1 MNEKINAG
9 NLYDLN
15 KQIMKNKTP
24 INHLELVPIQ
34 LKVED
39 WFNWEVD
46 NYAMLLCREQN
57 DYTIFHLYENQNPN
71 PCAIAASEFIGCLT
85 NRGDILSIDETEDR
99 VWECWIKIGEEPY
112 CYYLFPYDDAV
123 IEC

>member
-39 WFNWEVD
+39 WFNWKVD

-71 PCAIAASEFIGCLT
+71 PCAIAASEFIGCLID
-85 NRGDILSIDETEDR
+85 RGDILSIDETEDGA
-99 VWECWIKIGEEPY
+99 WECWIKIGEEPY
-112 CYYLFPYDDAV
+112 CYYLFPYDNAV